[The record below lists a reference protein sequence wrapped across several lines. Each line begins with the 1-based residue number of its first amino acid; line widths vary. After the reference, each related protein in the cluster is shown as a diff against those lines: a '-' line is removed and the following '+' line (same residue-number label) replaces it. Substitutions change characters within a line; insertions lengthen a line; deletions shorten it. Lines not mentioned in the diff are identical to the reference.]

1 MSMPSTMQAVLAPEQ
16 AGADHL
22 EISQIDVPACGQG
35 KILIKVAAAG
45 VNRPDIL
52 QRDGLY
58 PAPKGHS
65 LVLGLEVAGE
75 IVGVGPDV
83 TAFQIGDKVT
93 ALVNGGGYA
102 QYCLADQG
110 AALPI
115 PDGLSMIEAAGLPET
130 VFTVW
135 HNVFQRGQ
143 LKPGEWFMVHGGSSG
158 IGTTAIQMVKAIGAK
173 VIATAG
179 SEEKCEACRA
189 LGADEA
195 INYKTQDFVESAK
208 AATQGRGVDVILDM
222 VGGEYIER
230 NIAACAME
238 GRIVQIAFLGGPKAK
253 VNFMHLMLKR
263 LTLTG
268 STLRARSDKM
278 KSELAQEVKDHVWP
292 LISKG
297 EIVPQIYKV
306 FKFQEVIQAHK
317 CMDQGDHIGK
327 IMLDFS

>member
-22 EISQIDVPACGQG
+22 EISQADVPACGPGQV
-35 KILIKVAAAG
+35 LIKVAVAG

-75 IVGVGPDV
+75 IVAVGAKV
-83 TAFQIGDKVT
+83 STLMIGDQVT

-110 AALPI
+110 ACLPI
-115 PDGLSMIEAAGLPET
+115 PEGLSLIEAAGLPET

-143 LKPGEWFMVHGGSSG
+143 LKPGEWFMVHGGTSG
-158 IGTTAIQMVKAIGAK
+158 IGTSAIQMAKAFGAK

-179 SEEKCEACRA
+179 SKEKCDACCA
-189 LGADEA
+189 LGADVA
-195 INYKTQDFVESAK
+195 INYKTQDFVESAQD
-208 AATQGRGVDVILDM
+208 ATQGRGVDVILDM

-230 NIAACAME
+230 NITACATE
-238 GRIVQIAFLGGPKAK
+238 GRIVQIAFLDGPKAK
-253 VNFMHLMLKR
+253 VNFMRLMLKR

-268 STLRARSDKM
+268 STLRARSDQM
-278 KSELAQEVKDHVWP
+278 KAELAQEVKQYVWP

-297 EIVPQIYKV
+297 EIAPQIYKV
-306 FKFQEVIQAHK
+306 FKFQDVSHAHK
-317 CMDQGDHIGK
+317 CMEQGDHIGK
-327 IMLDFS
+327 IMLDLS